1 MFKTR
6 MPRTCRRLAL
16 ACALLAALL
25 PSMPRATNAA
35 PKADDKMKAEDVIA
49 KHLAA
54 LGPEAAREAA
64 QTRIVGGSSRAV
76 FKARSTSGAIDGQVV
91 IASTDNKVIL
101 GMKFDAPNYPGER
114 FGFDGKKFTV
124 GYLTPGV
131 RSPLGNFALTN
142 DELFKE
148 GLVGGTLTSAWALLD
163 VAGRKAKI
171 EYAGTDKIND
181 RPVHKLKY
189 YPNKGSDLKIT
200 LFFDAETFQHVR
212 TQYDRVIAARLAGG
226 GGMDRSSGRQNES
239 RIDNSARQQET
250 RYKIVEDFG
259 DYKEEGKLKLPHSYK
274 LQLEVNKTDGS
285 SLDRWEMA
293 LDQFAFD
300 QEIDDRMFNVETD

>member
-1 MFKTR
+1 MPDTR
-6 MPRTCRRLAL
+6 NPRTRLAPAL
-16 ACALLAALL
+16 AFALLAALL
-25 PSMPRATNAA
+25 PSTPHAAA
-35 PKADDKMKAEDVIA
+35 PPADDKMKAEDVIA

-54 LGPEAAREAA
+54 IGPEAARSAA

-76 FKARSTSGAIDGQVV
+76 FKARSTSGAIDGQIV
-91 IASTDNKVIL
+91 IASDDNKVVI

-142 DELFKE
+142 GEIFKE

-163 VAGRKAKI
+163 VAGRKAKV
-171 EYAGTDKIND
+171 EYGGTDKVND
-181 RPVHKLKY
+181 RPAHKLRY
-189 YPNKGSDLKIT
+189 SPNKGSDLKIT
-200 LFFDAETFQHVR
+200 LYFDAETFHHVR
-212 TQYDRVIAARLAGG
+212 TQYDRVIGARLGSGG
-226 GGMDRSSGRQNES
+226 
-239 RIDNSARQQET
+239 IDNQTQQQET

-274 LQLEVNKTDGS
+274 LQLEINKTAGS

-293 LDQFAFD
+293 LDQFTFD
-300 QEIDDRMFNVETD
+300 QEIDDRMFNVETSGR

>member
-6 MPRTCRRLAL
+6 TPRSRRALAL

-25 PSMPRATNAA
+25 PSTPRAAGA
-35 PKADDKMKAEDVIA
+35 VPADDKMRAEDVIA
-49 KHLAA
+49 KHLES
-54 LGPEAAREAA
+54 LGPEAARAA
-64 QTRIVGGSSRAV
+64 AKTRIIGGTSRAI

-91 IASTDNKVIL
+91 LASDENKLVL

-142 DELFKE
+142 GEIFKE
-148 GLVGGTLTSAWALLD
+148 GLVGGTLSSAWPLLNLSE
-163 VAGRKAKI
+163 RKAKV
-171 EYAGTDKIND
+171 EYGGTDKVGD

-189 YPNKGSDLKIT
+189 YPGKGSDVKIT

-212 TQYDRVIAARLAGG
+212 TQYDRIIGARLGSGG
-226 GGMDRSSGRQNES
+226 IDSS
-239 RIDNSARQQET
+239 AKQQET
-250 RYKIVEDFG
+250 RYRIIEEFG
-259 DYKEEGKLKLPHSYK
+259 DYKEESKLKLPHSYK
-274 LQLEVNKTDGS
+274 LSLEIEKTGGNS
-285 SLDRWEMA
+285 FDRWEMN

-300 QEIDDRMFNVETD
+300 QEIDDRMFNVEAD

>member
-6 MPRTCRRLAL
+6 TPRTRRALAL

-25 PSMPRATNAA
+25 PSTPPAA
-35 PKADDKMKAEDVIA
+35 GARTKADDKMKAEDVIA
-49 KHLAA
+49 KHLEA
-54 LGPEAAREAA
+54 LGPQAARAAA

-91 IASTDNKVIL
+91 IASDDDKLVL

-124 GYLTPGV
+124 GYVAPGV

-142 DELFKE
+142 DEIFKE
-148 GLVGGTLTSAWALLD
+148 GLVGGTLTSAWALLNLS
-163 VAGRKAKI
+163 GRKAKV
-171 EYAGTDKIND
+171 EYGGTDKVND
-181 RPVHKLKY
+181 RLVHKLKY
-189 YPNKGSDLKIT
+189 YPGKGSDLKIT
-200 LFFDAETFQHVR
+200 LYFDAETFQHVR
-212 TQYDRVIAARLAGG
+212 TQYDRIIGARLGSGG
-226 GGMDRSSGRQNES
+226 PESSAS
-239 RIDNSARQQET
+239 QQET
-250 RYKIVEDFG
+250 RFKIVEEFG

-274 LQLEVNKTDGS
+274 LQLEINKTGGS
-285 SLDRWEMA
+285 SLDRWEMT

-300 QEIDDRMFNVETD
+300 QEIDDRMFNVESK

>member
-1 MFKTR
+1 MPDTR
-6 MPRTCRRLAL
+6 NPRTRLAPAL
-16 ACALLAALL
+16 AFALLAALL
-25 PSMPRATNAA
+25 PSTPHAAA
-35 PKADDKMKAEDVIA
+35 PPADDKMKAEDVIA

-54 LGPEAAREAA
+54 IGPEAARSAA

-76 FKARSTSGAIDGQVV
+76 FKARSTSGAIDGQIV
-91 IASTDNKVIL
+91 IASDDNKVVI

-142 DELFKE
+142 GEIFKE

-163 VAGRKAKI
+163 VAGRKAKV
-171 EYAGTDKIND
+171 EYGGTDKVND
-181 RPVHKLKY
+181 RPAHKLRY
-189 YPNKGSDLKIT
+189 SPNKGSDLKIT
-200 LFFDAETFQHVR
+200 LYFDAETFHHVR
-212 TQYDRVIAARLAGG
+212 TQYDRVIGARLGSGG
-226 GGMDRSSGRQNES
+226 
-239 RIDNSARQQET
+239 IDNQTQQQET

-259 DYKEEGKLKLPHSYK
+259 DYKEEGKLQLPHSYK
-274 LQLEVNKTDGS
+274 LQLEINKTAGS

-293 LDQFAFD
+293 LDQFTFD
-300 QEIDDRMFNVETD
+300 QEIDDRMFNVETSGR

>member
-6 MPRTCRRLAL
+6 TPRALAL

-25 PSMPRATNAA
+25 PSTPRTAA
-35 PKADDKMKAEDVIA
+35 AQEKLKAEDVIA

-54 LGPEAAREAA
+54 LGPQAARDAA
-64 QTRIVGGSSRAV
+64 QSRIVGGTSRAV

-91 IASTDNKVIL
+91 IASDENKVVL

-114 FGFDGKKFTV
+114 FGFDGKRFTV

-142 DELFKE
+142 GEIFKE
-148 GLVGGTLTSAWALLD
+148 GLVGGTLTTAWALLNLSE
-163 VAGRKAKI
+163 RKAKI
-171 EYAGTDKIND
+171 EYAGTDKVND
-181 RPVHKLKY
+181 RLAHKLKY

-200 LFFDAETFQHVR
+200 LYFDAETFQHVR
-212 TQYDRVIAARLAGG
+212 TQYDRIIGAKLGTGG
-226 GGMDRSSGRQNES
+226 IDSSANQR
-239 RIDNSARQQET
+239 ET

-259 DYKEEGKLKLPHSYK
+259 DYKEEGKLKLPHTYK
-274 LQLEVNKTDGS
+274 LALEIEKTGGNS
-285 SLDRWEMA
+285 FDRWEMV
-293 LDQFAFD
+293 LDQFSFD
-300 QEIDDRMFNVETD
+300 QEIDNRMFNVEAE

>member
-1 MFKTR
+1 MPDTR
-6 MPRTCRRLAL
+6 HPRTRLAL
-16 ACALLAALL
+16 ALAFALLAALP
-25 PSMPRATNAA
+25 PSTPHAATPAE
-35 PKADDKMKAEDVIA
+35 DKLKAEDVIA

-54 LGPEAAREAA
+54 IGPEAARAAA

-76 FKARSTSGAIDGQVV
+76 FKARSTSGAIDGQIV
-91 IASTDNKVIL
+91 IASDDNKVVI

-142 DELFKE
+142 GEIFKE

-163 VAGRKAKI
+163 VAGRKAKV
-171 EYAGTDKIND
+171 EYAGTDKVNE
-181 RPVHKLKY
+181 RPVHKLRY
-189 YPNKGSDLKIT
+189 SPNKGSDLKIT
-200 LFFDAETFQHVR
+200 LYFDAETFQHVR
-212 TQYDRVIAARLAGG
+212 TQYDRVIGARLGSGG
-226 GGMDRSSGRQNES
+226 
-239 RIDNSARQQET
+239 IDNQTQQQET

-274 LQLEVNKTDGS
+274 LQLEINKTAGS

-300 QEIDDRMFNVETD
+300 QEIDERMFNVEASGR

>member
-6 MPRTCRRLAL
+6 TPRRRRSLVLAG
-16 ACALLAALL
+16 ALLAALL
-25 PSMPRATNAA
+25 PSTPRAATPAA
-35 PKADDKMKAEDVIA
+35 PDDDKMKAEDVIA
-49 KHLAA
+49 NHLAS

-64 QTRIVGGSSRAV
+64 QTRIVGGTSRAY
-76 FKARSTSGAIDGQVV
+76 FKARSSSGNIDGQVV

-101 GMKFDAPNYPGER
+101 GMRFDAPNYPGER

-131 RSPLGNFALTN
+131 RSPLGNFALSN
-142 DELFKE
+142 NEIFKE
-148 GLVGGTLTSAWALLD
+148 GLVGGTLSSAWALLD
-163 VAGRKAKI
+163 VAGRKAKV
-171 EYAGTDKIND
+171 EYAGADKVND

-200 LFFDAETFQHVR
+200 LYFDAETFQHVR
-212 TQYDRVIAARLAGG
+212 TQYDRIVGARLGSGG
-226 GGMDRSSGRQNES
+226 PES
-239 RIDNSARQQET
+239 SARQQET
-250 RYKIVEDFG
+250 RFKIVEDFG
-259 DYKEEGKLKLPHSYK
+259 DYKEEAKLKLPHSYK
-274 LQLEVNKTDGS
+274 LQLEINKTDGS

-300 QEIDDRMFNVETD
+300 QEIDDRMFNVESAGR

>member
-6 MPRTCRRLAL
+6 TPRTRRSLVL

-25 PSMPRATNAA
+25 PSTPRAATPAA
-35 PKADDKMKAEDVIA
+35 PADDKMKAEDVIA
-49 KHLAA
+49 KHLAS
-54 LGPEAAREAA
+54 LGPEAARAAA
-64 QTRIVGGSSRAV
+64 QTRVVGGSSRAQ

-91 IASTDNKVIL
+91 IASTDNKVVL
-101 GMKFDAPNYPGER
+101 GMRFDAPNYPGER

-142 DELFKE
+142 GEIFKE
-148 GLVGGTLTSAWALLD
+148 GLVGGTLTSAWPLLN
-163 VAGRKAKI
+163 VAERKAKV
-171 EYAGTDKIND
+171 EYGGTDKVNE

-212 TQYDRVIAARLAGG
+212 TQYDRVVGARLGSGG
-226 GGMDRSSGRQNES
+226 PES
-239 RIDNSARQQET
+239 SARQQET

-259 DYKEEGKLKLPHSYK
+259 DYKEEAKLQLPHSYK
-274 LQLEVNKTDGS
+274 LQLEIFKTDGG
-285 SLDRWEMA
+285 SLDRWEMT

-300 QEIDDRMFNVETD
+300 QEIDDRMFNVEASGR